1 MDRYDRIFALHKRL
15 KAARYPVAN
24 DTLEEELGCS
34 RATLYRDIGF
44 LRDVLH
50 APLLSTDSGFFYD
63 RLQIDQFE
71 LPGLWFSSD
80 ELHALLADSLLPFA
94 GLTLLMLGAAGWEW
108 PSPRCIRRRRGC
120 HRHAVW

>member
-15 KAARYPVAN
+15 KAARYPVAA

-34 RATLYRDIGF
+34 RATLYRDVGF

-50 APLLSTDSGFFYD
+50 APLLSTDAGFFYD

-80 ELHALLADSLLPFA
+80 ELHALLATHELLNRSGA
-94 GLTLLMLGAAGWEW
+94 DVLGGALA
-108 PSPRCIRRRRGC
+108 PVKTRIAR
-120 HRHAVW
+120 